1 MHQGG
6 VSLNETPCSL
16 PNAHQLPTAAAEPHQ
31 LLDEQTSK
39 VRQQVAASQAMLPNK
54 LFVFFSNLSITDATS
69 SSEAKLTSTSCS
81 SRQCQCQHGTWSSRQ
96 THNPQGSPPSVRPF
110 CIYVNIHLHCS
121 LKIHVAHCCS
131 TNLNHLLLLLRHHPQ
146 DYPSAPPSYCALLLQ
161 TIAKSGDY
169 LLIVTKCQSHV
180 LVFLGNHPAM
190 AIYISYI
197 INTSYPRH

>member
-6 VSLNETPCSL
+6 VSLNEPPCSL

-81 SRQCQCQHGTWSSRQ
+81 SRHCQCQHGTWSSRQ

-110 CIYVNIHLHCS
+110 CMYVNIHLHCS
-121 LKIHVAHCCS
+121 LKVHVAHCCS
-131 TNLNHLLLLLRHHPQ
+131 TNLITSSFSSGIIHKNISLPLPPLV
-146 DYPSAPPSYCALLLQ
+146 PSFFRQSPSQ
-161 TIAKSGDY
+161 VTIYS
-169 LLIVTKCQSHV
+169 L
-180 LVFLGNHPAM
+180 
-190 AIYISYI
+190 
-197 INTSYPRH
+197 